1 VASGELLCAIH
12 QPNFFPRL
20 STLAKLFTADV
31 WIVLDD
37 VQFTR
42 RDYQHRCRL
51 AALDDPAAGRWLT
64 LPVHLPG
71 GRTTLINDARLVD
84 PVKARRRTERLLQQ
98 YYRRAGH
105 WPTIHTLLPDVLD
118 TFDRTDHLALIAE
131 QSTLAMLNALEWP
144 GVVYRSSELAART
157 GRSERLAD
165 LTCAVG
171 ATTYLCG
178 TGGARYL
185 DQWPFATH
193 GLETRLFTT
202 PISDKPDLWRHARTY
217 SALHAFASVGHD
229 VLKQEVSL
237 RSWTARPR
245 NSRTGQRHLPAPHH
259 PLAARP
265 SPAGAAWQFRA
276 DTA

>member
-1 VASGELLCAIH
+1 MAAGLLCAIH

-31 WIVLDD
+31 WVVLDD

-51 AALDDPAAGRWLT
+51 TAPGDTAGESAGQWLT
-64 LPVHLPG
+64 IPVHLPDG
-71 GRTTLINDARLVD
+71 QSTRIRDVRIAD
-84 PVKARRRTERLLQQ
+84 PAHTRRRVTRLLQQ
-98 YYRRAGH
+98 YYRRSPH
-105 WPTIHTLLPDVLD
+105 WAAAQTPLQEVLD
-118 TFDRTDHLALIAE
+118 AFDRTDRLADLSQAA
-131 QSTLAMLNALEWP
+131 TMALLTVLGWP
-144 GVVYRSSELAART
+144 GVIWRSSDLPART

-193 GLETRLFTT
+193 GLTTKLFTT
-202 PISDKPDLWRHARTY
+202 PVQGDPRIWSAARRVTALTALMGVGPAALTRELCQHATHE
-217 SALHAFASVGHD
+217 A
-229 VLKQEVSL
+229 K
-237 RSWTARPR
+237 TP
-245 NSRTGQRHLPAPHH
+245 PHH
-259 PLAARP
+259 PA
-265 SPAGAAWQFRA
+265 
-276 DTA
+276 TV